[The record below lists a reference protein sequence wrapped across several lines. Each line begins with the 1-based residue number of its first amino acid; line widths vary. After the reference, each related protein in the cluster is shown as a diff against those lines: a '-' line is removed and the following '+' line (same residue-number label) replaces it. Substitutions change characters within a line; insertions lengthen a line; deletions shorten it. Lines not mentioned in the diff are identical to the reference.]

1 MTVRNEIKEVVL
13 RAACRVLE
21 NTGGDLSKTETKR
34 LHAIIEARIPLYTNR
49 YPILGLLDQIEST
62 ADAGHAAAVATNA
75 AINRQPGE
83 PNLGWDERLGKFR
96 TPISDQWRQGIQ
108 ESAAEATQEHFHN
121 ASMFFEQGERAQA
134 TEHLCSGIICSIAAI
149 AALMGWP
156 HRDPD
161 DDLRAVVGL
170 ESPSH
175 PPPTRL
181 GLPPGPAPHPTGEW
195 TLPAEGESIYKLL
208 QSASQQGQDLNSA
221 FAAAMGQPEDVR
233 TGAYDDAGRT
243 SDEAMLFAMT
253 TVKLADQLGRR
264 LR

>member
-1 MTVRNEIKEVVL
+1 MTVRNEIQEVVL

-21 NTGGDLSKTETKR
+21 NTGGDLSQTETKR

-121 ASMFFEQGERAQA
+121 ASIFFEQGERAQA

-161 DDLRAVVGL
+161 DDLRVVVG
-170 ESPSH
+170 PSH
-175 PPPTRL
+175 
-181 GLPPGPAPHPTGEW
+181 GLVAGRRREH
-195 TLPAEGESIYKLL
+195 LR
-208 QSASQQGQDLNSA
+208 
-221 FAAAMGQPEDVR
+221 AAAVGIP
-233 TGAYDDAGRT
+233 AGPRP
-243 SDEAMLFAMT
+243 
-253 TVKLADQLGRR
+253 Q
-264 LR
+264 

>member
-1 MTVRNEIKEVVL
+1 MTVRNEIQEVVL

-21 NTGGDLSKTETKR
+21 NTRGDLSPTDVQR
-34 LHAIIEARIPLYTNR
+34 LRANLEARIPLYTGR

-62 ADAGHAAAVATNA
+62 ADDGHAAAVATNA
-75 AINRQPGE
+75 AINRQPRE

-96 TPISDQWRQGIQ
+96 TPISDQWRQAIQ
-108 ESAAEATQEHFHN
+108 ESAAEATKEHFHN
-121 ASMFFEQGERAQA
+121 ASILFEQGERAQA

-156 HRDPD
+156 HRDSD
-161 DDLRAVVGL
+161 NDLRAVVGL
-170 ESPSH
+170 ATGS
-175 PPPTRL
+175 
-181 GLPPGPAPHPTGEW
+181 LPV
-195 TLPAEGESIYKLL
+195 EGESIYKLL

-221 FAAAMGQPEDVR
+221 FAAAMGQPEAVR

-253 TVKLADQLGRR
+253 TVKLADQLGKK

>member
-1 MTVRNEIKEVVL
+1 MTVRNEIQEVVL

-21 NTGGDLSKTETKR
+21 NTRGRLSPTDVQKLR
-34 LHAIIEARIPLYTNR
+34 ANLGARIPMYTNR
-49 YPILGLLDQIEST
+49 YPILGLLNQIEAT
-62 ADAGHAAAVATNA
+62 ADAGHGATVATNA
-75 AINRQPGE
+75 ALTHIEGQQH
-83 PNLGWDERLGKFR
+83 LGPDESSGKPR
-96 TPISDQWRQGIQ
+96 TPISDQWRQAIQ
-108 ESAAEATQEHFHN
+108 ESAAEATKEYFRN
-121 ASMFFEQGERAQA
+121 ASICFEQGERTQA

-161 DDLRAVVGL
+161 DDLRVVVGL
-170 ESPSH
+170 
-175 PPPTRL
+175 
-181 GLPPGPAPHPTGEW
+181 ATGN
-195 TLPAEGESIYKLL
+195 LPAEGESIYNLL

-243 SDEAMLFAMT
+243 PDEAMLFAMT

>member
-1 MTVRNEIKEVVL
+1 MTVRNEIQEVVL

-21 NTGGDLSKTETKR
+21 NTRGHLSPTDVQKLR
-34 LHAIIEARIPLYTNR
+34 ANLEARIPMYTNR
-49 YPILGLLDQIEST
+49 YPILGLLNQIEAT
-62 ADAGHAAAVATNA
+62 ADAGHGATVATNA
-75 AINRQPGE
+75 ALTHQEGQE
-83 PNLGWDERLGKFR
+83 HLGPDESSGKSR
-96 TPISDQWRQGIQ
+96 TPISDQWRQAIQ
-108 ESAAEATQEHFHN
+108 GSAAEATKEYFRN
-121 ASMFFEQGERAQA
+121 ASICFKQGEREQA

-161 DDLRAVVGL
+161 DDLRVVVGL
-170 ESPSH
+170 ATGSLPS
-175 PPPTRL
+175 
-181 GLPPGPAPHPTGEW
+181 
-195 TLPAEGESIYKLL
+195 EGESIYKLL

-233 TGAYDDAGRT
+233 SGAYDDAGRT
-243 SDEAMLFAMT
+243 PDEAMLFAMT

>member
-1 MTVRNEIKEVVL
+1 MTVRNEIQEVVL

-21 NTGGDLSKTETKR
+21 NTRGHLSPTDVQKLR
-34 LHAIIEARIPLYTNR
+34 ANLEARIPMYTNH
-49 YPILGLLDQIEST
+49 YPILGLLNQIEAT
-62 ADAGHAAAVATNA
+62 ADAGHGATLATNA

-96 TPISDQWRQGIQ
+96 TPMSDQWRQAIQ

-121 ASMFFEQGERAQA
+121 ASIFFKQGARAQA

-161 DDLRAVVGL
+161 DDLRVVVGL
-170 ESPSH
+170 
-175 PPPTRL
+175 
-181 GLPPGPAPHPTGEW
+181 ATGS
-195 TLPAEGESIYKLL
+195 LPAEGESIYKLL